1 LFGLGHYFCW
11 FKSKIDM
18 EQPKQDVRQRK
29 PPLSREDTF
38 RLMEE
43 FEKRD
48 KLSAKL
54 FCKQHSMANNTF
66 YYWLKRYRGRHS
78 ETAVSKGF
86 IPLVVKTTSSYSTA
100 GSSSLFAE
108 VNGIRIYQAVP
119 AEYLKALAS

>member
-1 LFGLGHYFCW
+1 M
-11 FKSKIDM
+11 D
-18 EQPKQDVRQRK
+18 QAKQNIRERK
-29 PPLSREDTF
+29 PQLNKEDTF

-43 FEKRD
+43 FEKND
-48 KLSAKL
+48 KLSAKR
-54 FCKQHSMANNTF
+54 FCEHHSMANNTF

-100 GSSSLFAE
+100 GSSCLFAE

-119 AEYLKALAS
+119 AEYLKTLAS